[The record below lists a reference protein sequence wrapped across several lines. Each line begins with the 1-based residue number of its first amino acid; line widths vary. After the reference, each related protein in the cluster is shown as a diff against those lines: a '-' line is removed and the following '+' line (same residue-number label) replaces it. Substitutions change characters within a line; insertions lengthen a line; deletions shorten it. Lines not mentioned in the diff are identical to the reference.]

1 MHCYIVLLHFN
12 LLHVVSAWNFLLNYL
27 SNFLCIWIL
36 PWPLVL
42 SRIHKNAKEIRQ
54 LLDMSVF
61 IIPVLNSGFI
71 TEFVMTWS
79 FALAV
84 FLVAC
89 LVLFKLGIR
98 PCPNIQFAKLWTI
111 LRTLILKSQ
120 TKTNSLLVIS
130 RFERIFLKW
139 FSSSFESP
147 FAYIARCLE
156 IFLNCYL
163 AALQPTF
170 GHCWGDSLTNPML
183 ITTFLLVLTQRPL
196 RAS

>member
-1 MHCYIVLLHFN
+1 MDSSL
-12 LLHVVSAWNFLLNYL
+12 A
-27 SNFLCIWIL
+27 
-36 PWPLVL
+36 LVL
-42 SRIHKNAKEIRQ
+42 SRIHKNAKDIRQ

-61 IIPVLNSGFI
+61 IIPVLNSAFV
-71 TEFVMTWS
+71 TEFVMIWS

-89 LVLFKLGIR
+89 LVLLNLGIR
-98 PCPNIQFAKLWTI
+98 PCRNIQFAKLRTI
-111 LRTLILKSQ
+111 LLSLKWGTLILKSQ
-120 TKTNSLLVIS
+120 TKINSLLVIS
-130 RFERIFLKW
+130 CFERIFLKW

-156 IFLNCYL
+156 IFLNYYL

>member
-1 MHCYIVLLHFN
+1 MDSSL
-12 LLHVVSAWNFLLNYL
+12 A
-27 SNFLCIWIL
+27 
-36 PWPLVL
+36 LVL
-42 SRIHKNAKEIRQ
+42 SRIHKNAKDVRQ

-61 IIPVLNSGFI
+61 IIPVLNSAFI
-71 TEFVMTWS
+71 TEFVMIWS

-84 FLVAC
+84 FRVAC

-98 PCPNIQFAKLWTI
+98 PCRNIQFAKLWTI
-111 LRTLILKSQ
+111 LLSLKWGTLILKSQ

-156 IFLNCYL
+156 
-163 AALQPTF
+163 TF
-170 GHCWGDSLTNPML
+170 FELLFGCLTTN
-183 ITTFLLVLTQRPL
+183 FRPL
-196 RAS
+196 LRGQPH